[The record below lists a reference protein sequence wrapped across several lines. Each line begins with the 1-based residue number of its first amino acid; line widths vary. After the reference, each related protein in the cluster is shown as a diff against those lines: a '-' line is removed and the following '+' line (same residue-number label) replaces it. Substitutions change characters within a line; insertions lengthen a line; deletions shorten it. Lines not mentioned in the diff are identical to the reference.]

1 MKFKLFAILLLGGAL
16 VSNAQGY
23 KDGIEYFK
31 VGKIDNAKELLDKN
45 LNDPTTV
52 KSEAYC
58 YLGHIEAAK
67 GNTAGAKEYYNKG
80 VAADANNAFNYIALG
95 ALDLKAGNAK
105 AAEEQFKMAQ
115 KVDKKNAAVYA
126 AIARAY
132 YEADPVAYAKELGKN
147 IEKARKTNKQDPTV
161 YILEGDMKAAEK
173 DYGGAAG
180 QYELAFTFD
189 PKNEEAY
196 VKYANTYFH
205 VNPQMATAKLEELLT
220 KTPNSALAQRELA
233 EKYYELALG
242 SQAAE
247 QYGKYIQNPNHF
259 KQDEIR
265 YVQLLFF
272 GGKYDQSFDLAK
284 SIRAAMPAGD
294 KDHFYMCRM
303 QLYNKVALEQWAEA
317 EAFGAELF
325 GLNIPGTEYTAKDFV
340 DYATA
345 LKNVGKTAE
354 SVAEYEK
361 AVAYNPNNIDLIRDL
376 VDVYEQNENYAKAA
390 EYYQKIVDSP
400 ECKANDLYLMSTK
413 YFNVAATTQDEALK
427 ASSLEGA
434 RKYAALA
441 NEKVP
446 GNYRIVQQQAKVEN
460 LAGNT
465 AEAVKFYNA
474 TIAILDAKENAK
486 VEYKDTY
493 IGIYANLARIAFEA
507 DDKAGARDIYMK
519 WLEVDPENAALRE
532 YVEKMKV
539 DW

>member
-95 ALDLKAGNAK
+95 ALDLKAGNAD
-105 AAEEQFKMAQ
+105 AAEDQFKMAQ

-233 EKYYELALG
+233 EKYYELDLG

-284 SIRAAMPAGD
+284 SIRSSMPAGD

-325 GLNIPGTEYTAKDFV
+325 GLNIPGTEYTSKDFV

-539 DW
+539 D

>member
-67 GNTAGAKEYYNKG
+67 GNTAGAKEYYIKG

-95 ALDLKAGNAK
+95 ALDLKAGNAD
-105 AAEEQFKMAQ
+105 AAEDQFKMAQ

-233 EKYYELALG
+233 EKYYELDLG

-325 GLNIPGTEYTAKDFV
+325 GLNIPGTEYTSKDFV

-539 DW
+539 D

>member
-95 ALDLKAGNAK
+95 ALDLKAGNAD
-105 AAEEQFKMAQ
+105 AAEDQFKMAQ

-147 IEKARKTNKQDPTV
+147 IEKARKTNKQDPAV

-205 VNPQMATAKLEELLT
+205 VNPQMATAKLEELLV

-434 RKYAALA
+434 RKYAAMA

-519 WLEVDPENAALRE
+519 WLEVDPENTALRE

-539 DW
+539 D

>member
-95 ALDLKAGNAK
+95 ALDLKAGNAD
-105 AAEEQFKMAQ
+105 AAEDQFKMAQ

-147 IEKARKTNKQDPTV
+147 IEKARKTNKQDPAV

-233 EKYYELALG
+233 EKYYELDLG

-486 VEYKDTY
+486 VKYKDTY

-519 WLEVDPENAALRE
+519 WLEVDPENTALRE

-539 DW
+539 D

>member
-147 IEKARKTNKQDPTV
+147 IEKARKTDKQDPTV

-205 VNPQMATAKLEELLT
+205 VNPQMATAKLEELLV

-233 EKYYELALG
+233 EKYYELDLG

-325 GLNIPGTEYTAKDFV
+325 GLNIPGTEYTSKDFV

-539 DW
+539 D

>member
-23 KDGIEYFK
+23 MDGIEYFK

-95 ALDLKAGNAK
+95 ALDLKAGNAD
-105 AAEEQFKMAQ
+105 AAEDQFKMAQ

-147 IEKARKTNKQDPTV
+147 IEKARKTDKQDPTV

-233 EKYYELALG
+233 EKYYELDLG

-325 GLNIPGTEYTAKDFV
+325 GLNIPGTEYTSKDFV

-539 DW
+539 D

>member
-95 ALDLKAGNAK
+95 ALDLKAGNAD
-105 AAEEQFKMAQ
+105 AAEDQFKMAQ

-233 EKYYELALG
+233 EKYYELDLG

>member
-52 KSEAYC
+52 KAEAYC

-67 GNTAGAKEYYNKG
+67 GNKAGAKEYYNKG
-80 VAADANNAFNYIALG
+80 VAADATYAFNYIALG
-95 ALDLKAGNAK
+95 ALDLKAGDAK

-115 KVDKKNAAVYA
+115 KVDKKNASVYA

-132 YEADPVAYAKELGKN
+132 YEADPVAYAKDLGKN
-147 IEKARKTNKQDPTV
+147 IEKARKTDKQDPDV

-189 PKNEEAY
+189 PTNEEAY

-205 VNPQMATAKLEELLT
+205 VNPQMATAKLEELLV

-233 EKYYELALG
+233 EKYYELDLG

-265 YVQLLFF
+265 YAQLLFF
-272 GGKYDQSFDLAK
+272 GGKYDQSFELAK
-284 SIRAAMPAGD
+284 SIRSATPAGD
-294 KDHFYMCRM
+294 KDHFFMCRM

-317 EAFGAELF
+317 ETYGAELF
-325 GLNIPGTEYTAKDFV
+325 AMNIPGMQYTSKDFV

-354 SVAEYEK
+354 SVAQYEK
-361 AVAYNPNNIDLIRDL
+361 AVEYNPNNIDLIRDL

-434 RKYAALA
+434 RKYAAMA

-486 VEYKDTY
+486 VKYKDTY

-539 DW
+539 D

>member
-23 KDGIEYFK
+23 NFK

-95 ALDLKAGNAK
+95 ALDLKAGNAD
-105 AAEEQFKMAQ
+105 AAEDQFKMAQ

-233 EKYYELALG
+233 EKYYELDLG

-539 DW
+539 D

>member
-95 ALDLKAGNAK
+95 ALDLKAGNAD
-105 AAEEQFKMAQ
+105 AAEDQFKMAQ

-233 EKYYELALG
+233 EKYYELDLG

-325 GLNIPGTEYTAKDFV
+325 GLNIPGTEYTSKDFV

-532 YVEKMKV
+532 YVEKMKL
-539 DW
+539 D

>member
-233 EKYYELALG
+233 EKYYELDLG

-539 DW
+539 D

>member
-95 ALDLKAGNAK
+95 ALDLKAGNAD
-105 AAEEQFKMAQ
+105 AAEDQFKMAQ

-233 EKYYELALG
+233 EKYYELDLG

-325 GLNIPGTEYTAKDFV
+325 GLNIPGTEYTSKDFV

-486 VEYKDTY
+486 VEYKDSY

-539 DW
+539 D

>member
-95 ALDLKAGNAK
+95 ALDLKAGNAD
-105 AAEEQFKMAQ
+105 AAEDQFKMAQ

-233 EKYYELALG
+233 EKYYELDLG

-486 VEYKDTY
+486 VKYKDTY

>member
-95 ALDLKAGNAK
+95 ALDLKAGNAD
-105 AAEEQFKMAQ
+105 AAEDQFKMAQ

-147 IEKARKTNKQDPTV
+147 IEKARKTNKQDPAV

-233 EKYYELALG
+233 EKYYELDLG

-247 QYGKYIQNPNHF
+247 QYGKYIQNPNHC

-325 GLNIPGTEYTAKDFV
+325 GLNIPGTEYTSKDFV

-474 TIAILDAKENAK
+474 TLAILDAKENAK

-539 DW
+539 D

>member
-31 VGKIDNAKELLDKN
+31 VGKIGNAKELLDKN

-95 ALDLKAGNAK
+95 ALDLKAGNAD
-105 AAEEQFKMAQ
+105 AAEDQFKMAQ

-233 EKYYELALG
+233 EKYYELDLG

-325 GLNIPGTEYTAKDFV
+325 GLNIPGTEYTSKDFV

-539 DW
+539 D

>member
-67 GNTAGAKEYYNKG
+67 GDTAGAKEYYNKG

-95 ALDLKAGNAK
+95 ALDLKAGNAD
-105 AAEEQFKMAQ
+105 AAEDQFKMAQ

-233 EKYYELALG
+233 EKYYELDLG

-325 GLNIPGTEYTAKDFV
+325 GLNIPGTEYTSKDFV

-539 DW
+539 D

>member
-95 ALDLKAGNAK
+95 ALDLKAGNAD
-105 AAEEQFKMAQ
+105 AAEDQFKMAQ

-233 EKYYELALG
+233 EKYYELDLG

-325 GLNIPGTEYTAKDFV
+325 GLNIPGTEYTSKDFV

-519 WLEVDPENAALRE
+519 WLEVDPENTALRE

-539 DW
+539 D

>member
-95 ALDLKAGNAK
+95 ALDLKAGNAD
-105 AAEEQFKMAQ
+105 AAEDQFKMAQ

-233 EKYYELALG
+233 EKYYELDLG

-532 YVEKMKV
+532 YVEKRKV
-539 DW
+539 D

>member
-1 MKFKLFAILLLGGAL
+1 MKLKIFAILLLGGSL

-95 ALDLKAGNAK
+95 ALDLKAGNAD
-105 AAEEQFKMAQ
+105 AAEDQFKMAQ

-147 IEKARKTNKQDPTV
+147 IEKARKTNKQDPAV

-233 EKYYELALG
+233 EKYYELDLG

-325 GLNIPGTEYTAKDFV
+325 GLNIPGTEYTSKDFV

-539 DW
+539 D

>member
-16 VSNAQGY
+16 VSNAQGD

-95 ALDLKAGNAK
+95 ALDLKAGNAD
-105 AAEEQFKMAQ
+105 AAEDQFKMAQ

-233 EKYYELALG
+233 EKYYELDLG

-325 GLNIPGTEYTAKDFV
+325 GLNIPGTEYTSKDFV

-539 DW
+539 D

>member
-95 ALDLKAGNAK
+95 ALDLKAGNAD
-105 AAEEQFKMAQ
+105 AAEDQFKMAQ

-147 IEKARKTNKQDPTV
+147 IEKARKTDKQDPAV

-233 EKYYELALG
+233 EKYYELDLG

-486 VEYKDTY
+486 VKYKDTY

-539 DW
+539 D

>member
-95 ALDLKAGNAK
+95 ALDLKAGNAD
-105 AAEEQFKMAQ
+105 AAEDQFKMAQ

-233 EKYYELALG
+233 EKYYELDLG

-325 GLNIPGTEYTAKDFV
+325 GLNIPGTEYTSKDFV

-390 EYYQKIVDSP
+390 EYYQKIVDRP

-539 DW
+539 D

>member
-95 ALDLKAGNAK
+95 ALDLKAGNAD
-105 AAEEQFKMAQ
+105 AAEDQFKMAQ

-233 EKYYELALG
+233 EKYYELDLG
-242 SQAAE
+242 SQSAE

-325 GLNIPGTEYTAKDFV
+325 GLNIPGTEYTSKDFV

-539 DW
+539 D

>member
-95 ALDLKAGNAK
+95 ALDLKAGNAD
-105 AAEEQFKMAQ
+105 AAEDQFKMAQ

-147 IEKARKTNKQDPTV
+147 IEKARKTNKQDPAV

-205 VNPQMATAKLEELLT
+205 VNPQMATAKLEELLV

-486 VEYKDTY
+486 VKYKDTY

-539 DW
+539 D

>member
-95 ALDLKAGNAK
+95 ALDLKAGNAD
-105 AAEEQFKMAQ
+105 AAEDQFKMAQ

-147 IEKARKTNKQDPTV
+147 IEKARKTNKQDPAV

-233 EKYYELALG
+233 EKYYELDLG

-247 QYGKYIQNPNHF
+247 RYGKYIQNPNHF

-325 GLNIPGTEYTAKDFV
+325 GLNIPGTEYTSKDFV

-486 VEYKDTY
+486 VKYKDTY

-539 DW
+539 D

>member
-95 ALDLKAGNAK
+95 APDLKAGNAK

-233 EKYYELALG
+233 EKYYELDLG

-325 GLNIPGTEYTAKDFV
+325 GLNIPGTEYTSKDFV

-434 RKYAALA
+434 RKYAAMA

>member
-1 MKFKLFAILLLGGAL
+1 M
-16 VSNAQGY
+16 
-23 KDGIEYFK
+23 
-31 VGKIDNAKELLDKN
+31 
-45 LNDPTTV
+45 
-52 KSEAYC
+52 
-58 YLGHIEAAK
+58 
-67 GNTAGAKEYYNKG
+67 
-80 VAADANNAFNYIALG
+80 
-95 ALDLKAGNAK
+95 
-105 AAEEQFKMAQ
+105 
-115 KVDKKNAAVYA
+115 
-126 AIARAY
+126 
-132 YEADPVAYAKELGKN
+132 
-147 IEKARKTNKQDPTV
+147 
-161 YILEGDMKAAEK
+161 
-173 DYGGAAG
+173 
-180 QYELAFTFD
+180 
-189 PKNEEAY
+189 
-196 VKYANTYFH
+196 
-205 VNPQMATAKLEELLT
+205 
-220 KTPNSALAQRELA
+220 
-233 EKYYELALG
+233 
-242 SQAAE
+242 
-247 QYGKYIQNPNHF
+247 
-259 KQDEIR
+259 
-265 YVQLLFF
+265 QLLFF

-325 GLNIPGTEYTAKDFV
+325 GLNIPGTEYTSKDFV

-539 DW
+539 D

>member
-95 ALDLKAGNAK
+95 ALDLKAGNAD
-105 AAEEQFKMAQ
+105 AAEDQFKMAQ

-325 GLNIPGTEYTAKDFV
+325 GLNIPGTEYTSKDFV

-486 VEYKDTY
+486 VKYKDTY

-539 DW
+539 D

>member
-52 KSEAYC
+52 KAEAYC

-67 GNTAGAKEYYNKG
+67 GNKAGAKEYYNKG
-80 VAADANNAFNYIALG
+80 VAADATYAFNYIALG
-95 ALDLKAGNAK
+95 ALDLKAGDAK

-115 KVDKKNAAVYA
+115 KVDKKNASVYA

-132 YEADPVAYAKELGKN
+132 YEADPVAYAKDLGKN
-147 IEKARKTNKQDPTV
+147 IEKARKTDKQDPDV

-189 PKNEEAY
+189 PTNEEAY

-205 VNPQMATAKLEELLT
+205 VNPQMATAKLEELLV

-233 EKYYELALG
+233 EKYYELDLG

-265 YVQLLFF
+265 YAQLLFF
-272 GGKYDQSFDLAK
+272 GGKYDQSFELAK
-284 SIRAAMPAGD
+284 SIRSATPAGD
-294 KDHFYMCRM
+294 KDHFFMCRM

-317 EAFGAELF
+317 ETYGAELF
-325 GLNIPGTEYTAKDFV
+325 AMNIPGMQYTSKDFV

-354 SVAEYEK
+354 SVAQYEK
-361 AVAYNPNNIDLIRDL
+361 AVEYNPNNIDLIRDL

-486 VEYKDTY
+486 VKYKDTY

-539 DW
+539 D

>member
-1 MKFKLFAILLLGGAL
+1 MKFKLFAILLLGAAL

-95 ALDLKAGNAK
+95 ALDLKAGNAD
-105 AAEEQFKMAQ
+105 AAEDQFKMAQ

-233 EKYYELALG
+233 EKYYELDLG

-325 GLNIPGTEYTAKDFV
+325 GLNIPGTEYTSKDFV

-539 DW
+539 D

>member
-233 EKYYELALG
+233 EKYYELDLG

-325 GLNIPGTEYTAKDFV
+325 GLNIPGTEYTSKDFV

-474 TIAILDAKENAK
+474 TLAILDAKENAK

-539 DW
+539 D

>member
-95 ALDLKAGNAK
+95 ALDLKAGNAD
-105 AAEEQFKMAQ
+105 AAEDQFKMAQ

-233 EKYYELALG
+233 EKYYELDLG

-325 GLNIPGTEYTAKDFV
+325 GLNIPGTEYTSKDFV

-474 TIAILDAKENAK
+474 TLAILDAKENAK

-532 YVEKMKV
+532 YVEKTKV
-539 DW
+539 D

>member
-233 EKYYELALG
+233 EKYYELDLG

-325 GLNIPGTEYTAKDFV
+325 GLNIPGTEYTSKDFV

-486 VEYKDTY
+486 VKYKDTY

>member
-95 ALDLKAGNAK
+95 ALDLKAGNAD
-105 AAEEQFKMAQ
+105 AAEDQFKMAQ

-147 IEKARKTNKQDPTV
+147 IEKARKTNKQDPAV

-220 KTPNSALAQRELA
+220 KTPDSALAQRELA
-233 EKYYELALG
+233 EKYYELDLG

-325 GLNIPGTEYTAKDFV
+325 GLNIPGTEYTSKDFV

-532 YVEKMKV
+532 YVEKMK
-539 DW
+539 DD

>member
-95 ALDLKAGNAK
+95 ALDLKAGNAD
-105 AAEEQFKMAQ
+105 AAEDQFKMAQ

-233 EKYYELALG
+233 EKYYELDLG

-325 GLNIPGTEYTAKDFV
+325 GLNIPGTEYTSKDFV

-507 DDKAGARDIYMK
+507 DDKAGALDIYMK

-539 DW
+539 D

>member
-233 EKYYELALG
+233 EKYYELDLG

-519 WLEVDPENAALRE
+519 WLEVDPENTALRE

-539 DW
+539 D

>member
-233 EKYYELALG
+233 EKYYELDLG

-325 GLNIPGTEYTAKDFV
+325 GLNIPGTEYTSKDFV

-539 DW
+539 D

>member
-95 ALDLKAGNAK
+95 ALDLKAGNAD
-105 AAEEQFKMAQ
+105 AAEDQFKMAQ

-205 VNPQMATAKLEELLT
+205 VNPQMATAKLEELLV

-233 EKYYELALG
+233 EKYYELDLG

-486 VEYKDTY
+486 VKYKDTY

-539 DW
+539 D

>member
-95 ALDLKAGNAK
+95 ALDLKAGNAD
-105 AAEEQFKMAQ
+105 AAEDQFKMAQ

-189 PKNEEAY
+189 SKNEEAY

-233 EKYYELALG
+233 EKYYELDLG

-325 GLNIPGTEYTAKDFV
+325 GLNIPGTEYTSKDFV

-539 DW
+539 D